1 MIEVRQTDIF
11 AKWFNNLRD
20 RKAKARVQA
29 RIDRIEIGNF
39 GDVAP
44 VGEGVSE
51 LRIHYGP
58 GYRVYFV
65 QRDSVVVI
73 LLSGGDKSSQNA
85 DIKRAKEIAKQLE
98 DWMMPISTTYWDSAA
113 HLKTDED
120 IQLYLE
126 ACIEEAE
133 DDPALIIH
141 ALGVVARAKN
151 MSQLSRETGLS
162 REGLYKAL
170 SVDGNPTFATIAKVT
185 KALGFKLT
193 IQPTA

>member
-11 AKWFNNLRD
+11 AKWFNKLRD

-39 GDVAP
+39 GDIAP

-65 QRDSVVVI
+65 QRGSVVVI
-73 LLSGGDKSSQNA
+73 LLSGSDKSSQNA

-98 DWMMPISTTYWDSAA
+98 D
-113 HLKTDED
+113 
-120 IQLYLE
+120 
-126 ACIEEAE
+126 
-133 DDPALIIH
+133 
-141 ALGVVARAKN
+141 
-151 MSQLSRETGLS
+151 
-162 REGLYKAL
+162 
-170 SVDGNPTFATIAKVT
+170 
-185 KALGFKLT
+185 
-193 IQPTA
+193 